1 MAEYLHIAV
10 YYGEI
15 HVQLLGM
22 AKYLYIAVHYGK
34 ILM

>member
-15 HVQLLGM
+15 YVQLLGM